1 MVTLFCLTR
10 RSLSLAHQVA
20 RAAALHFSLSEEQR
34 ADVSSNILAGLH
46 GQAGYTLPAFRA
58 ALSAWRG

>member
-1 MVTLFCLTR
+1 M
-10 RSLSLAHQVA
+10 A

-34 ADVSSNILAGLH
+34 AEVNSNILAGLH

-58 ALSAWRG
+58 ALSAWQG